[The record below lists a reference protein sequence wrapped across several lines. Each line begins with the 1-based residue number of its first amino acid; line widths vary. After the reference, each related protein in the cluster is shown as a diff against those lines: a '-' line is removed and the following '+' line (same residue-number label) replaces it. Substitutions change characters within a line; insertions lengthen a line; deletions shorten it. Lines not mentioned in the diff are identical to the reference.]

1 MVILL
6 AAALTAVAVLVLG
19 LSPARI
25 RGRGPARGEDR
36 AAPRS
41 WTHPDSPRPARAPRV
56 ASAVAG
62 LALWA
67 LLGGVTGVLAGVA
80 AVLLGP
86 PLLGRLET
94 ESRRRERLA
103 LLAGA
108 PLVADLL
115 AAALV
120 AGVPIDRAVPV
131 IARALGSPVGDALEL
146 VAAHV
151 RVGEAP
157 DHAWSRVA
165 DTPGLG
171 AIATTVARSAR
182 SGAPLAGMLVDTAD
196 DLRAQAAATALAE
209 VRATS
214 VRAVLPLGL
223 CLLPA
228 FVLLGILPV
237 VAGLIAEL

>member
-1 MVILL
+1 MFILL
-6 AAALTAVAVLVLG
+6 AAVLTTAAVLVLG
-19 LSPARI
+19 LAPAGI
-25 RGRGPARGEDR
+25 RGVGPARGRAR
-36 AAPRS
+36 AAPRHS
-41 WTHPDSPRPARAPRV
+41 THPGSPWSAQALWV
-56 ASAVAG
+56 ASGMAG
-62 LALWA
+62 LGLWA
-67 LLGGVTGVLAGVA
+67 LLGGVTGVIAGCV

-103 LLAGA
+103 LLAGT

-115 AAALV
+115 AASLA
-120 AGVPIDRAVPV
+120 AGVPVDRAVPV

-151 RVGEAP
+151 RLGEPP
-157 DHAWSRVA
+157 DQAWSRVA
-165 DTPGLG
+165 DTPGLAG
-171 AIATTVARSAR
+171 IATTVARSAR

-223 CLLPA
+223 CLLPS

-237 VAGLIAEL
+237 VAGLVPEL